1 MTDLL
6 SSPKLPVNLSDIAV
20 DTKLRIQRIQNA
32 QKSKQQ
38 LGKGTDP
45 KLRDV
50 CRQMES
56 LFIHHLLKEMRATI
70 HKSGFISGGRAEEIY
85 TSMLDAEMA
94 IKISA
99 KGGIGLSQMLLQQ
112 LSDHSSQE
120 KEGKSDEDQ

>member
-6 SSPKLPVNLSDIAV
+6 STPRLPVNLSDIAV
-20 DTKLRIQRIQNA
+20 DSKQRIQRMQNA
-32 QKSKQQ
+32 EKSGQP
-38 LGKGTDP
+38 GEESDP

-70 HKSGFISGGRAEEIY
+70 HKTGFISGGRAEEIY

-94 IKISA
+94 VKISA
-99 KGGIGLSQMLLQQ
+99 RGGIGLSEMLLHQ
-112 LSDHSSQE
+112 LSSSSSQK
-120 KEGKSDEDQ
+120 KERTSDEDQ

>member
-6 SSPKLPVNLSDIAV
+6 SAPKLPVNLSDIAV
-20 DTKLRIQRIQNA
+20 DTKQRIQRMQNA
-32 QKSKQQ
+32 KKSGHP
-38 LGKGTDP
+38 GKGTDP

-70 HKSGFISGGRAEEIY
+70 HKTGFISGGRAEEIY

-94 IKISA
+94 VQISA
-99 KGGIGLSQMLLQQ
+99 RGGIGLSEMLLHQ
-112 LSDHSSQE
+112 LSGSPSQG
-120 KEGKSDEDQ
+120 KEGEPDEGQ